1 MRMEKVTQRRRK
13 NMSEKKGEIS
23 YSDKKTEKVSYCP
36 YRQQNE
42 RCNARRQDASVT
54 KHRLAIRK

>member
-23 YSDKKTEKVSYCP
+23 YSDKKRIKSQLLPVSP
-36 YRQQNE
+36 AE
-42 RCNARRQDASVT
+42 RA
-54 KHRLAIRK
+54 L